1 MVRRWTSIGVSL
13 ARRSRGPAAGHR
25 AGPEET
31 HGDAD
36 HEGDREG
43 RIEARRERRA
53 LAARHE
59 PDPQAAEWPRA
70 IMGTARQNAATPT
83 ISGESASASQP
94 STTTSIQRAVP
105 AQSPV
110 SQSSR

>member
-1 MVRRWTSIGVSL
+1 
-13 ARRSRGPAAGHR
+13 
-25 AGPEET
+25 
-31 HGDAD
+31 
-36 HEGDREG
+36 
-43 RIEARRERRA
+43 
-53 LAARHE
+53 
-59 PDPQAAEWPRA
+59 
-70 IMGTARQNAATPT
+70 MGTARQNAATPT